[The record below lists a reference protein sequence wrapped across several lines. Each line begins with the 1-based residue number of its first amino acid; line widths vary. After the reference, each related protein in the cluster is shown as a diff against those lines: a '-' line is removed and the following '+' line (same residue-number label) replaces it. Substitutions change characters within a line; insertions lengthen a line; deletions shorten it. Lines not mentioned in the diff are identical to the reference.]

1 MLVLKTIRKTAAMDF
16 ISESHLR
23 RLVAEGKCPG
33 VYSGNRF
40 LVNVTALQ
48 EQLDSESRGRQKI
61 PGGVNANIDR

>member
-1 MLVLKTIRKTAAMDF
+1 MPVFRTIRQTAAPGW
-16 ISESHLR
+16 ITESHLR

-48 EQLDSESRGRQKI
+48 EQLDAESRSERRFSDE
-61 PGGVNANIDR
+61 VSRA

>member
-1 MLVLKTIRKTAAMDF
+1 MPIFKTIRETAAMEF
-16 ISESHLR
+16 ITENHLR

-48 EQLDSESRGRQKI
+48 EQLDAESREGRRFADD
-61 PGGVNANIDR
+61 VSRA

>member
-1 MLVLKTIRKTAAMDF
+1 MVVFKTIRKTAAMK
-16 ISESHLR
+16 IITENHLR

-48 EQLDSESRGRQKI
+48 EQLDAESRGERK
-61 PGGVNANIDR
+61 

>member
-1 MLVLKTIRKTAAMDF
+1 MLILETIRKTAAMKI

-40 LVNVTALQ
+40 LVNVGALQ
-48 EQLDSESRGRQKI
+48 EQLDAESRSERR
-61 PGGVNANIDR
+61 PADEVSHS